1 MDLDKKTYDGFAKL
15 LYDRCGI
22 DLGDSKQ
29 ALVSARI
36 GKRLRALGMATYKE
50 YLDFITEHAPES
62 QTEFTEFMNV
72 MTTNTT
78 SFFRENDHFVFMGEI
93 IQKLVAEGRN
103 KIRIW
108 CAASSSGEEPYT
120 LIMTFLENAPHFRG
134 DFRLLATDIDLNILQ
149 MAKKGEYSEDKMK
162 GVPQQLRT
170 KYFTSTGMGKDRIYK
185 VNQTMASLV
194 TFNRLNLSKPPFPM
208 KGPFDLIFCRNVM
221 IYFDNTVRRNLLAEF
236 ERLLRPGGYLMV
248 GHSESMAGGLC
259 NLPSAGKPSVYIKPG
274 G

>member
-1 MDLDKKTYDGFAKL
+1 MSLDKKTYQGFADL

-22 DLGDSKQ
+22 ALGDQKE

-36 GKRLRALGMATYKE
+36 GKRLRTLGMTTFKE
-50 YLDFITEHAPES
+50 YLDLIKSPGPDAEK
-62 QTEFTEFMNV
+62 EFTEFMNV

-78 SFFRENDHFVFMGEI
+78 HFFREIDHFNFMAEAV
-93 IQKLVAEGRN
+93 QQMVAEGRT

-120 LIMTFLENAPHFRG
+120 LAMTFLENSQGFRG
-134 DFRLLATDIDLNILQ
+134 DCKILATDIDYNILA
-149 MAKKGEYSEDKMK
+149 MARAGEYSEAKMK
-162 GVPQQLRT
+162 DVPQQLRT
-170 KYFTSTGMGKDRIYK
+170 KYFTSTGMGKDRMYK
-185 VNQTMASLV
+185 ANSTLAGMIS
-194 TFNRLNLSKPPFPM
+194 FNRLNLAKPPFPM

-221 IYFDNTVRRNLLAEF
+221 IYFDNIVRKNLLAEF

-259 NLPSAGKPSVYIKPG
+259 NLPSAGKPSIYVKPG
-274 G
+274 K